1 MAEPRY
7 SFFNSINQNIA
18 SSRPGAWVLARTLHQ
33 FDRIILK
40 MSKGRKTLSTI
51 LTGSPVVVLTT
62 TGARSGLPRSLPLLC
77 IRAKDDPNQFAVIAS
92 NWGQHHHPAWYFNLK
107 AKPVATCSLGGK
119 VGTYTAY
126 EASGE
131 EYERYWQAAVETYNG
146 YALYKQRTGGRHIP
160 IMVLTP
166 G

>member
-7 SFFNSINQNIA
+7 SPLQSLNQKIA
-18 SSRPGAWVLARTLHQ
+18 SSRLGAWFLSRSLHQ
-33 FDRIILK
+33 FDRVFLRL
-40 MSKGRKTLSTI
+40 SRGQTTLSNI

-77 IRAKDDPNQFAVIAS
+77 IRAQDDQNQFAVIAS
-92 NWGQHHHPAWYFNLK
+92 NWGQHRHPAWYFNLK
-107 AKPVATCSLGGK
+107 AKPVATCSLGGR
-119 VGTYTAY
+119 VGTYTAR
-126 EASGE
+126 EVSGE
-131 EYERYWQAAVETYNG
+131 EYEKFWQAAVETYNG